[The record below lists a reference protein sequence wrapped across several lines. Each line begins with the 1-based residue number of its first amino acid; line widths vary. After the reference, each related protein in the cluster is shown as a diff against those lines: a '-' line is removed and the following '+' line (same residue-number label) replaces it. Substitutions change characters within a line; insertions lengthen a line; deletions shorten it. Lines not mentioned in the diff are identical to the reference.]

1 MSEREQHSSSG
12 PFPDSG
18 DGSFSGHGP
27 FAGADL
33 DTDFDEWTTWL
44 DQEVAAGRDPVP
56 PERAFPVQGI
66 SVSLGDA
73 DGIDPV
79 LLTAISETECLS
91 EGGLGSQF
99 AQQAAADVLP
109 PGPVLAALTEA
120 AVKDVTR
127 LSDDQLVGVLQAA
140 RRQENREAWKKALVI
155 AEFAR
160 RREAEFKRAEA
171 RGVPVHCRPGQ
182 FPGEE
187 LAIELRLGPV
197 QASHAIDDATDLAT
211 RLPQTLA
218 GMAAGLIDEARA
230 GVIALYTRSLAPA
243 DAALADGI
251 LAALAPTVRI
261 DQLARRAAALE
272 MRLAPEAVRARKE
285 HARRTRQ
292 RVEVRREES
301 GNATVAGR
309 EMDTGDALAAKS
321 HIHALALR
329 LRRSGMP
336 GTLDQLRLLAF
347 ADLTA
352 GRNPLDRLTGPEANA
367 LPDGPAN
374 ADGEA
379 GPDSAGPDHS
389 AASSAAQNGLPPD
402 RVPPHDPLS
411 HGEPADEG
419 HDGNGTWNPSDVP
432 PPEEPGGGSSGS
444 LDYPHDDYDDDPDV
458 LPLDP
463 RPAAPTPALINLVVH
478 AGTLFG
484 WDTAPTEAGG
494 WGLLGAD
501 ETRAVVAAA
510 SRHPATRW
518 CATVIGPDGTAL
530 AHGCSP
536 GQHPWAGP
544 EQAAQDDKPPGRRPP
559 DPDQAARLA
568 ALLHGLNV
576 TLRPI
581 ASDGCAH
588 AAAEPR
594 YSPSRKLTHLVR
606 ARTATCDAPGC
617 TAQAVHADLDHTI
630 AYPDGL
636 TDQCNLGPKCRR
648 HHKAKQAPG
657 WKVEQPEP
665 GVIGWTLPSGRTHTT
680 RPTVYDVGLSPSWLD
695 KLAEDAAV
703 GVECGLA
710 A

>member
-1 MSEREQHSSSG
+1 
-12 PFPDSG
+12 
-18 DGSFSGHGP
+18 
-27 FAGADL
+27 
-33 DTDFDEWTTWL
+33 
-44 DQEVAAGRDPVP
+44 
-56 PERAFPVQGI
+56 
-66 SVSLGDA
+66 
-73 DGIDPV
+73 
-79 LLTAISETECLS
+79 
-91 EGGLGSQF
+91 
-99 AQQAAADVLP
+99 
-109 PGPVLAALTEA
+109 
-120 AVKDVTR
+120 VTR

-160 RREAEFKRAEA
+160 RREAEFKQAEA
-171 RGVPVHCRPGQ
+171 RDVPVHCRPGQ

-187 LAIELRLGPV
+187 LAIELLLGPV
-197 QASHAIDDATDLAT
+197 QAAHAIDDATDLAT

-230 GVIALYTRSLAPA
+230 GVIALYTRSLTPA

-272 MRLAPEAVRARKE
+272 MRLAPEAVKTRKE

-309 EMDTGDALAAKS
+309 EMGTGDALAAKA

-329 LRRSGMP
+329 LRRAGMP
-336 GTLDQLRLLAF
+336 GTLDQFRLLAF

-367 LPDGPAN
+367 VPEGAAN
-374 ADGEA
+374 ADGAGSDPA
-379 GPDSAGPDHS
+379 GPDPADPVPVGADPS
-389 AASSAAQNGLPPD
+389 AASSAAQNGLPP
-402 RVPPHDPLS
+402 
-411 HGEPADEG
+411 
-419 HDGNGTWNPSDVP
+419 
-432 PPEEPGGGSSGS
+432 GGGSIGS
-444 LDYPHDDYDDDPDV
+444 LDYRHDYDDDPDV
-458 LPLDP
+458 LPPDP
-463 RPAAPTPALINLVVH
+463 RPPAPTPALINLVVH

-494 WGLLGAD
+494 WGLLDAD
-501 ETRAVVAAA
+501 ETRAVVATA

-518 CATVIGPDGTAL
+518 CTTVIGPDGTAL

-544 EQAAQDDKPPGRRPP
+544 EQVEHDDKPPGGQAP
-559 DPDQAARLA
+559 DPDQADRLA
-568 ALLHGLNV
+568 AFLQRLNV
-576 TLRPI
+576 TLQPI
-581 ASDGCAH
+581 ARDGCAH

-594 YSPSRKLTHLVR
+594 YTPSRKLTHLIR

-617 TAQAVHADLDHTI
+617 SAQAIHADLDHTI

-665 GVIGWTLPSGRTHTT
+665 GVIRWTLPSGRTHTT
-680 RPTVYDVGLSPSWLD
+680 RPTVYDVRRLR
-695 KLAEDAAV
+695 LAEDAAV

-710 A
+710 TQVGVQDVGALGDRTASYEVNEAGHGLALVDRVGDHAFEAPG